1 MNPQYKRKGKTR
13 AEILKENPDAFKK
26 LTKKEIKELRKNKK
40 QLSKYALKE
49 ISERLKRIEDKFDN
63 FLFFLEKPSTL
74 NIKGFWSKPK
84 KHSDGDYYEDYE

>member
-40 QLSKYALKE
+40 KLSAYAIKE
-49 ISERLKRIEDKFDN
+49 ISRRLEIMEKKIDQMV
-63 FLFFLEKPSTL
+63 FLSQKPL
-74 NIKGFWSKPK
+74 DIKGFWSKSK
-84 KHSDGDYYEDYE
+84 